1 MFLFYIREED
11 GCPRRG
17 TRRGMRRGRR
27 GLRRG
32 TRKMIDKR
40 NKKKKYEED
49 CQTKGMS
56 LFALLKTRHSHFTD
70 YSFTVY
76 SWMTDGRC
84 RRRQLCMIENLS
96 RNLRMKKMSMKQCVH
111 PQLNLYKSQ
120 LDSLIDLIFTTF
132 C

>member
-32 TRKMIDKR
+32 TRKRKKRKEKRIDKR
-40 NKKKKYEED
+40 KKKKKCED
-49 CQTKGMS
+49 DSQTKGMS

-76 SWMTDGRC
+76 SWMNGW
-84 RRRQLCMIENLS
+84 
-96 RNLRMKKMSMKQCVH
+96 KMQKTTIVH
-111 PQLNLYKSQ
+111 DREPEQEPSYEKR
-120 LDSLIDLIFTTF
+120 
-132 C
+132 

>member
-17 TRRGMRRGRR
+17 TRRGMRRGKR

-32 TRKMIDKR
+32 TRKRKKRKEKRIEKR

-49 CQTKGMS
+49 YQTKGMS
-56 LFALLKTRHSHFTD
+56 LFALLKTRLSYFTD

-76 SWMTDGRC
+76 RWMKDGGC
-84 RRRQLCMIENLS
+84 RRRQLRMIENLN
-96 RNLRMKKMSMKQCVH
+96 RNLRMKKDEYETMCTSSIEPV
-111 PQLNLYKSQ
+111 
-120 LDSLIDLIFTTF
+120 
-132 C
+132 